1 MIFRDDR
8 AVSPVIG
15 VMLMIVVTVIIAAI
29 VSSFA
34 GGMGSD
40 ERKVPSAAFDVTP
53 NLKDNGTIEFHHR
66 GGSVIDIN
74 ATVVQL
80 EYDSRTL
87 ALSND
92 DTATGF
98 TSPYLTELGSGADG
112 YIDAGDRFVLTAD
125 KMTEDR
131 DLVFQ
136 PESMG
141 ATNFTIEYNK
151 PVSYTILDKGS
162 GKAIQTGGFMLR

>member
-1 MIFRDDR
+1 MSMIFRDDR

-74 ATVVQL
+74 
-80 EYDSRTL
+80 DSRTL